1 MRSFPPPWTVERIE
15 GGFKVADANGQSLA
29 YVYSRETKDAAHIA
43 KVLTEDEARRIAS
56 NIAKLPVLLGHA
68 QPDDS
73 LQAESNLSDERHEAE
88 DTTPE

>member
-1 MRSFPPPWTVERIE
+1 MV
-15 GGFKVADANGQSLA
+15 DANGQSLA
-29 YVYSRETKDAAHIA
+29 YVYSRETKYAAQIA

-56 NIAKLPVLLGHA
+56 NIAKLPVLLGHVR
-68 QPDDS
+68 PDDS